1 MNERKVIIKI
11 VNNCIKRLFL
21 HEKSQVENKT
31 LLGIKNFSTHAL
43 DFNKT

>member
-1 MNERKVIIKI
+1 MNERKIIIKI
-11 VNNCIKRLFL
+11 INNCIKRLFL

-31 LLGIKNFSTHAL
+31 LLGINNFSIYAL